1 MFEEFH
7 ICPYTGLRSFTEE
20 ESLYFKGREE
30 NIEQAIEQLQRN
42 KFLML
47 TGASGDGKSSLVYAG
62 IIPNARAGFLKSR
75 YTLWSVADFRPE
87 RNPFKNLC
95 QAVAEQLDISNVHT
109 VESELRHGFSALVE
123 LYRNSK
129 RFMDTDS
136 QDWQQADEAGKKKIL
151 REAGN
156 LMILVDQF
164 EEFFTNPENYHNGAP
179 STEANLVLNLLLET
193 ARIAYEEDLPIY
205 VVFTMRSDFIGQC
218 AAFRGLPEYIGFSQ
232 FFVPRLNRTQLQ
244 QVIEEPAVLSG
255 NRITR
260 RLTERLIHDLTEG
273 VDQLPILQHALNQI
287 WHAAGH
293 GSEEMDLIHY
303 AMVGGMPVEELPDD
317 QMDRCRKWFA
327 ELPAEIRE
335 CYHEPGLQNV
345 LDTHTNKLYQE
356 AAAYYREK
364 TGQTV
369 SDEDVSQVIKTA
381 FTCLTKIDQSRAVRN
396 RMTLQEITDILNRP
410 GMDVKKVGIIL
421 NIFREPGNT
430 FIRPFIPEGSE
441 GDELDAG
448 DVLDITHESLIRNW
462 KFLDE
467 WATEEYDNYTI
478 FLDFEK
484 QMDRWLESGKSKGYL
499 LSIGPLTFF
508 ENWYDRVQPNAYWI
522 ARYLPDDLDAD
533 KKLDKARQVLS
544 NAQEFLSLSAKK
556 HVVTRTVMQ
565 YGTKRIAAI
574 LAVLLLVSLGI
585 YAIADYYQKR
595 NDVVIRAVERE
606 TIQLAN
612 RNNLAVQFI
621 VPLITEQMI
630 SGNLTIARVID
641 GISDRNQQIK
651 IANGLATQLIIQ
663 GRDEPFDEI
672 LESLS
677 IADSLLAGINPEGQ
691 NAEGLS
697 EGLEMIYIYSATAG
711 HAYHINPDSRL
722 LALVRSNA
730 ARSAAWALHI
740 LNSQPEGF
748 SDVQHLNLALSNAL
762 NHNIFSDDDISR
774 ILKIL
779 SPYESDALSV
789 WVAENYARDKV
800 LVRGS
805 QAIYGNRYNGLYQ
818 ELANL
823 YAALGNVDMALR
835 SVDSL
840 LRYQGAFYENDY
852 TTHINN
858 AGNIAAVFYTS
869 GQEEAVDAFV
879 AGYAARKNTN
889 GIDFY
894 NRLISRM
901 LIDPDVIIHQNYLLG
916 WDQMH
921 SNLNLKYSDDAMVLF
936 FLSKLEQEILRLSDP
951 DVRNFQMAVA
961 YKNVGILLAQRYEI
975 RNGNMA
981 ESVATPFFESALTYY
996 QQVSTAYLNQ
1006 SISIIGLSGS
1016 DIISAPRKILFLHP
1030 DYRVPFH
1037 PFEPRSIIQGYNSAL
1052 FVKYLIDQDLFD
1064 QIYAEPESLRYF
1076 ELWFSDY
1083 HVAMSSRDWTQRDPI
1098 PFELL
1103 ERIAAT
1109 LEQRNAVQTID
1120 LNLLYL
1126 HLAVH
1131 AFERYEVEEGIAYVK
1146 NIRTDRLLNSFQYA
1160 NLFFMNSYSLELV
1173 ASVLAD
1179 LTVHDEFEQ
1188 GYELVNVFRLAVN
1201 RSSLYGHASTIA
1213 SNNGMPAEVANR
1225 LLDSARVEMIRLDNP
1240 SLPQPNRINVAVAM
1254 MFADPEAHADEAY
1267 AVIKNS
1273 EEKFWA
1279 INFFSYALAFH
1290 GNLYEARQ
1298 QIPDMV
1304 STGDRTFT
1312 LTYIASAQNQP
1323 ANNPPE
1329 WRRFYNNEFLFIRR
1343 FLQYIREN

>member
-1 MFEEFH
+1 MFEEYN
-7 ICPYTGLRSFTEE
+7 ICPYTGLRSFTED

-95 QAVAEQLDISNVHT
+95 QAVAAQLDIPNVHT
-109 VESELRHGFSALVE
+109 VESELRHGFSALVD

-129 RFMDTDS
+129 RYVDTDS
-136 QDWQQADEAGKKKIL
+136 QEWQQAGEAEKKQNL

-193 ARIAYEEDLPIY
+193 ARIAYDEDLPIY

-303 AMVGGMPVEELPDD
+303 AMVGGMPLDELPDD
-317 QMDRCRKWFA
+317 QMARCQKWFD

-356 AAAYYREK
+356 AAAYYRKK
-364 TGQTV
+364 TGQSV

-410 GMDVKKVGIIL
+410 GVDVKKVGIIL

-430 FIRPFIPEGSE
+430 FIRPFIPEDSE

-484 QMDRWLESGKSKGYL
+484 QLDRWLESGKSKGYL
-499 LSIGPLTFF
+499 LPIGPLTFF
-508 ENWYDRVQPNAYWI
+508 ENWYERVQPNAYWI
-522 ARYLPDDLDAD
+522 ARYLPDDLDAN
-533 KKLDKARQVLS
+533 KKLEKARQVLS
-544 NAQEFLSLSAKK
+544 NAQEFLRLSAKK
-556 HVVTRTVMQ
+556 HVVTRTVMH
-565 YGTKRIAAI
+565 YGTKRIAVVFATI
-574 LAVLLLVSLGI
+574 MLVALGI
-585 YAIADYYQKR
+585 YALVDYYQKQ
-595 NDVVIRAVERE
+595 NSYVIRQIERE
-606 TIQLAN
+606 TIELAN
-612 RNNLAVQFI
+612 RNNLALQFI

-630 SGNLTIARVID
+630 SGNLTIAGVID
-641 GISDRNQQIK
+641 GIDERNQKIR
-651 IANGLATQLIIQ
+651 IANGIATQLIVQ
-663 GRDEPFDEI
+663 GRYEPFDGI
-672 LESLS
+672 FESLH
-677 IADSLLAGINPEGQ
+677 IADSLLSGIKPEEL
-691 NAEGLS
+691 NADALS
-697 EGLEMIYIYSATAG
+697 RALQLIYNYSVTAG
-711 HAYHINPDSRL
+711 LAHYMNPDDRL
-722 LALVRSNA
+722 KDFVLSNS
-730 ARSAAWALHI
+730 ARSASWALHI
-740 LNSQPEGF
+740 LDRQPAGF
-748 SDVQHLNLALSNAL
+748 SDIQHLNLALNDAL
-762 NHNIFSDDDISR
+762 NHKMLSDDDINR
-774 ILKIL
+774 VLNTI
-779 SPYESDALSV
+779 SPFEADTISE
-789 WVAENYARDKV
+789 WVTENYARDKV
-800 LVRGS
+800 LIRGL

-823 YAALGNVDMALR
+823 YAAQGNHEKSLR

-840 LRYQGAFYENDY
+840 LQYQGAFYENNY
-852 TTHINN
+852 ETHINN
-858 AGNIAAVFYTS
+858 AGNIAAVFYTY
-869 GQEEAVDAFV
+869 GHENAVDDFV
-879 AGYAARKNTN
+879 AGYESRKNSG

-901 LIDPDVIIHQNYLLG
+901 LIDPDVVIHQNYFLG
-916 WDQMH
+916 WDQVH
-921 SNLNLKYSDDAMVLF
+921 ANLNLKFSDDAMVTF
-936 FLSKLEQEILRLSDP
+936 FFTKLKQEIAKLNSADA
-951 DVRNFQMAVA
+951 RNFQMAVA
-961 YKNVGILLAQRYEI
+961 YKNVGMLLAYRNEI
-975 RNGNMA
+975 RFDDTA
-981 ESVATPFFESALTYY
+981 ESVAAPYFEAALSRF
-996 QQVSTAYLNQ
+996 QQVSQAYLNQ
-1006 SISIIGLSGS
+1006 SITVIGLSGA
-1016 DIISAPRKILFLHP
+1016 DVISIPRKFLFLSP

-1037 PFEPRSIIQGYNSAL
+1037 PFEPRSLVLAYNSPL
-1052 FVKYLIDQDLFD
+1052 FVKYLMDQDMFD
-1064 QIYAEPESLRYF
+1064 QTYADTESLRYF
-1076 ELWFSDY
+1076 EQWFSDY
-1083 HVAMSSRDWTQRDPI
+1083 HAMMSSRDLTLRDPMA
-1098 PFELL
+1098 FELM
-1103 ERIAAT
+1103 ERIAYT
-1109 LEQRNAVQTID
+1109 LEQRAAVQNTD

-1126 HLAVH
+1126 HLAVRS
-1131 AFERYEVEEGIAYVK
+1131 FERDEPDKGVEYMQK
-1146 NIRTDRLLNSFQYA
+1146 IRPDRLLNAFQYA
-1160 NLFFMNSYSLELV
+1160 LIDFVNGYSLELLASAV
-1173 ASVLAD
+1173 AY
-1179 LTVHDEFEQ
+1179 LTVHDEFDLASN
-1188 GYELVNVFRLAVN
+1188 LVNVFRLEVN
-1201 RSSLYGHASTIA
+1201 RSSLYGHASTLI
-1213 SNNGMPAEVANR
+1213 SDRGMPAEAASR
-1225 LLDSARVEMIRLDNP
+1225 LLDSARVEMNRLDNP
-1240 SLPQPNRINVAVAM
+1240 NVPQPNRINVSVALM
-1254 MFADPEAHADEAY
+1254 YADPRSNTDEAY

-1273 EEKFWA
+1273 EQKFWA
-1279 INFFSYALAFH
+1279 LYLGSRAEASH
-1290 GNLYEARQ
+1290 GHLYRSAQR
-1298 QIPDMV
+1298 IPDLV
-1304 STGDRTFT
+1304 STGDRTFF
-1312 LTYIASAQNQP
+1312 LAYIASARNNRAENP
-1323 ANNPPE
+1323 AE
-1329 WRRFYNNEFLFIRR
+1329 WGKFKNNEFLWIRR
-1343 FLQYIREN
+1343 YLEYIREN